1 MCTDTHT
8 HIQIHTQLEL
18 WETQVYFQMLTEH
31 AIRGLMLLGT
41 PDPFTVLSGD
51 TGSKGPGPAV
61 RLGGERDTPYGYGV
75 QCIWS
80 CYSSAAALAR
90 ASCRSGSRKDLS
102 WLGAVGEENFKKG
115 GARGWYR
122 IVV

>member
-51 TGSKGPGPAV
+51 TGSKGPVANFFCCCFGQGQLSV
-61 RLGGERDTPYGYGV
+61 WESQRLELAGGRWGGE
-75 QCIWS
+75 
-80 CYSSAAALAR
+80 
-90 ASCRSGSRKDLS
+90 
-102 WLGAVGEENFKKG
+102 F
-115 GARGWYR
+115 
-122 IVV
+122 